1 MRKKALATAI
11 VVTVGM
17 SGLASSSLARQHR
30 LGNGPPA
37 PARAPI
43 RSQLPKNRAL
53 IVVQLRHGKVVGL
66 AGTALLR
73 GATRRIGRPSEVV
86 SALCS
91 VNFTQTKTPSNG
103 KTIVNWFGG
112 IGCDKK
118 MFLFGQAFLQES
130 ATQIDDTG
138 PHYQKADTSAASGR
152 NGSVVNAPHPS
163 LYIRHE
169 TNVYFSPAA
178 DTGTIAVYPAQGQT
192 LNGASYCKVTQT
204 AGLGT
209 GVFCDLY
216 TNRF

>member
-1 MRKKALATAI
+1 MTAI
-11 VVTVGM
+11 AVTAGT

-30 LGNGPPA
+30 LGNGPTA

-43 RSQLPKNRAL
+43 HSQLPANRAL

-73 GATRRIGRPSEVV
+73 GATRKVRKPSAVL

-91 VNFTQTKTPSNG
+91 VNITQTTTSSNG
-103 KTIVNWFGG
+103 KTIANWFGG
-112 IGCDKK
+112 IGCDQN
-118 MFLFGQAFLQES
+118 MFLFGQAYLQES
-130 ATQIDDTG
+130 ATQIDATG
-138 PHYQKADTSAASGR
+138 PHYEKVDSSAASGR
-152 NGSVVNAPHPS
+152 NGSVINAPHPS

-169 TNVYFSPAA
+169 TNVYFSPGT
-178 DTGTIAVYPAQGQT
+178 DTGTIAVYPAKGQV
-192 LNGASYCKVTQT
+192 LNGASYCKVAQ
-204 AGLGT
+204 ASGHGT